1 MEARTK
7 GYVETIEG
15 RRRPIFEIDSRIISM
30 RNAAERIAI
39 NSVLQ
44 GSAADLIKIAMN
56 RVHARLKREKRAS
69 KMLLQVHDELV
80 FETPSNAADQD
91 ARIIREEMTS
101 ALTLKIPLKVEVG
114 WAKNWQEVK

>member
-1 MEARTK
+1 
-7 GYVETIEG
+7 
-15 RRRPIFEIDSRIISM
+15 M

-101 ALTLKIPLKVEVG
+101 AMTLKIPLKVAVG